1 MEAGD
6 NSEWDLGLFGY
17 KGGGEIFCV
26 GGIDMWDFF
35 FFFFLKYTKYF
46 NTYTERGKNILKKT
60 DNGVNPK

>member
-26 GGIDMWDFF
+26 GGIDMWD
-35 FFFFLKYTKYF
+35 LKKK
-46 NTYTERGKNILKKT
+46 KNIY
-60 DNGVNPK
+60 